1 MASSLSSLV
10 NNFAEGIY
18 KTKCKHGQ
26 DNKKCETCGIKCE
39 DCEECL

>member
-10 NNFAEGIY
+10 DNFVEGIHT
-18 KTKCKHGQ
+18 TKYKHGQ
-26 DNKKCETCGIKCE
+26 DNKKCGTCGIKCE